1 MQYTGPMKRALRFP
15 LRWAGQSRTLLTAVA
30 LMAAL
35 GACDNVIYGAREGT
49 MEYPGSGAAPGA
61 VPTYVVKNKDTVDS
75 IARRYGVSPQTI
87 IERNRIS
94 DPAKIQPGQT
104 LEVPGARVVAPEAAP
119 VAETQTAAA
128 SGPRGPVQKETLAP
142 PPGTTTG
149 EPANPARPAA
159 GEPTPLS
166 PAAATA
172 PPPGPTPR
180 FAWPVHGKIL
190 SGYGTSAGG
199 QKNDGIDI
207 AVEKGTPVKAADG
220 GTVVYAGSDVAQL
233 GNLLLVQHSAGY
245 ITAYANNDELV
256 VKKGDEVKKGQV
268 IAKAGAS
275 GNVPTPRLH
284 FEIRRGGNRTI
295 DPTTVLPP
303 Q

>member
-1 MQYTGPMKRALRFP
+1 MQYTGSMKRALRFP
-15 LRWAGQSRTLLTAVA
+15 LRWAGRSRTLLTAVA

-49 MEYPGSGAAPGA
+49 MEYPGSGAGANA

-87 IERNRIS
+87 IERNKLS
-94 DPAKIQPGQT
+94 DPSKIQPGQT

-119 VAETQTAAA
+119 VEIQTAAA
-128 SGPRGPVQKETLAP
+128 SSSPRGPVQKENLPP
-142 PPGTTTG
+142 PPGTTS
-149 EPANPARPAA
+149 EPANPAHPAA

-166 PAAATA
+166 PVATA
-172 PPPGPTPR
+172 PTGPAPR
-180 FAWPVHGKIL
+180 FIWPAHGKII
-190 SGYGTSAGG
+190 SGYGTGANG

-207 AVEKGTPVKAADG
+207 AVDKGAPVKAADG

-233 GNLLLVQHSAGY
+233 GNLLLVEHSAGY
-245 ITAYANNDELV
+245 ITAYGNNDELMA
-256 VKKGDEVKKGQV
+256 KKGDVVKKGQV
-268 IAKAGAS
+268 IAKAGSS

-284 FEIRRGGNRTI
+284 FEIRRGGSKTL
-295 DPTTVLPP
+295 DPVTMLPP